1 MVDSPEAKPAIGRRL
16 WEAVPWHARSGLAL
30 QSSMIVGSL
39 PSRQLRMAYYRW
51 SGITAGDDVV
61 IHRGLELRKAE
72 WVTIGD
78 GTVVGFDCILDGRGR
93 LELGRNVNLSSEVA
107 IWTMQHDLR
116 DPDFGVVSR
125 PVVVGDR
132 AWLSFRC
139 TVLPGVT
146 IGEGAVIAAGA
157 VVAKDVPPYA
167 VMAGLPATQVGER
180 PRDLRYEFAGRAA
193 WFV

>member
-1 MVDSPEAKPAIGRRL
+1 MTASQRKPPLGRRL
-16 WEAVPWHARSGLAL
+16 WEVLPWNARSGLAL
-30 QSSMIVGSL
+30 QTAEFVGRL
-39 PSRQLRMAYYRW
+39 PSRRLRMAFYRW
-51 SGITAGDDVV
+51 SGMRTGDRVV
-61 IHRGLELRKAE
+61 IHRGLEFRKPDE
-72 WVTIGD
+72 ITIGD
-78 GTVVGFDCILDGRGR
+78 GTIVGFDCILDGRGR

-125 PVVVGDR
+125 PVVVEDH

-146 IGEGAVIAAGA
+146 IGEGAVVAAGA

-167 VMAGLPATQVGER
+167 VMAGLPAVQVGER
-180 PRDLRYEFAGRAA
+180 PRDLRYEFSGRAA